1 MKWIWLF
8 SDHFDDDGDND
19 NDNDDDDDDDGDN
32 DNDDNDDDDGLF
44 FVYLCCS
51 SEIGNDSDIF
61 KDLSFAS
68 SVFALRWAI
77 SDSTNL

>member
-1 MKWIWLF
+1 MF

-19 NDNDDDDDDDGDN
+19 NDDGDN

-51 SEIGNDSDIF
+51 SGNR
-61 KDLSFAS
+61 K
-68 SVFALRWAI
+68 
-77 SDSTNL
+77 